1 MKQIK
6 TVIEPINRVSR
17 FDDKVNRLLEEGWKL
32 TERKTVRTVGDIS
45 ESFNIPDVMV
55 LYAELEREKE
65 WFEEVTI

>member
-6 TVIEPINRVSR
+6 TVIEPINRVSH
-17 FDDKVNRLLEEGWKL
+17 FDDKVNRLLEDGWKL

>member
-6 TVIEPINRVSR
+6 TVIEPTNRVSR
-17 FDDKVNRLLEEGWKL
+17 FDDKVNRLLEDGWKL

>member
-17 FDDKVNRLLEEGWKL
+17 FDDKVNRLLEDGWKL

-45 ESFNIPDVMV
+45 ESFNVPDVMV

>member
-17 FDDKVNRLLEEGWKL
+17 FDDKVNRLLEDGWKL

>member
-6 TVIEPINRVSR
+6 TVIEPINRVSH
-17 FDDKVNRLLEEGWKL
+17 FDDKVNRLLEGGWKL

>member
-6 TVIEPINRVSR
+6 TVIEPINRVSH
-17 FDDKVNRLLEEGWKL
+17 FDDKVNRLLEDGWKL

-45 ESFNIPDVMV
+45 ESLNIPDVMV

>member
-1 MKQIK
+1 MKFI
-6 TVIEPINRVSR
+6 TR
-17 FDDKVNRLLEEGWKL
+17 FDDKVNRLLEDGWKL

>member
-1 MKQIK
+1 LKQIK

-17 FDDKVNRLLEEGWKL
+17 FDDKVNRLLEDGWKL

>member
-17 FDDKVNRLLEEGWKL
+17 FDDKVNRLLEDGWKL
-32 TERKTVRTVGDIS
+32 TERKGDIS

>member
-6 TVIEPINRVSR
+6 TVIEPLNRVSR
-17 FDDKVNRLLEEGWKL
+17 FDDKVNRLLEDGWKL

>member
-6 TVIEPINRVSR
+6 TVIEPINRASR
-17 FDDKVNRLLEEGWKL
+17 FDDKVNQLLEDDWKL